1 MKAFIFPGQGCQKAG
16 MGKNL
21 YDNFQEAKD
30 LFEIANE
37 ILGFRITDIMFFG
50 TELELL
56 ETKTACLDNSIHPK
70 NNRKIK

>member
-56 ETKTACLDNSIHPK
+56 ETKNTQPAVFCT
-70 NNRKIK
+70 